1 MLKRIALIRGAPE
14 KNDKRN
20 SGGTLQQE
28 ETKRRKGEKKREED
42 RKKRKEERIIE
53 RKERKR
59 EKLVS
64 ICIQF
69 SKMKNKYIGRNTR
82 NLKKWRCG
90 SIYNRP
96 PSL

>member
-1 MLKRIALIRGAPE
+1 MRIASNILDSKWNLEPPNTISKGE
-14 KNDKRN
+14 KEGR
-20 SGGTLQQE
+20 
-28 ETKRRKGEKKREED
+28 EKKREED

-69 SKMKNKYIGRNTR
+69 SKKKLNILADMLKISKSGCGRYSYKSP
-82 NLKKWRCG
+82 L
-90 SIYNRP
+90 
-96 PSL
+96 